1 MQIIYAR
8 EIRAPF
14 IAGMNPIVSHSTL
27 VLLFWVALSSATVI
41 FFTLRSNRWQRQL
54 RLIPG
59 LKAIDEAVGR
69 STELGKPMV
78 FTTGWGGD
86 IQRPTTLAALN
97 LLKFVASKAAS
108 YGTRIIFP
116 THDPII
122 AETAREIL
130 KGAYAEQGQPDLF
143 RDSDVVFVSPSQFGY
158 AAGVDGIIARSQ
170 PGALFLLGTF
180 EGEALILAE
189 TGNMT
194 GALQIAG
201 TDSTI
206 QLSFFMVACDYTLIG
221 EELFTA
227 SAYLSEDKRIKA
239 SMLAQD
245 ALRALLLILLL
256 TLPAAALLG
265 FNWHRSLLP

>member
-1 MQIIYAR
+1 
-8 EIRAPF
+8 
-14 IAGMNPIVSHSTL
+14 MNPNVSHSNI
-27 VLLFWVALSSATVI
+27 VLLCWVILSSAAVI
-41 FFTLRSNRWQRQL
+41 FFTLRSSRWQRQL

-59 LKAIDEAVGR
+59 LKAIEEAVGR

-86 IQRPTTLAALN
+86 IQRPTTLASLN
-97 LLKFVASKAAS
+97 LLRFVAAKAAS

-116 THDPII
+116 THNPIM
-122 AETAREIL
+122 AAAAREII
-130 KGAYAEQGQPDLF
+130 KGTYAEQGQSDLF
-143 RDSDVVFVSPSQFGY
+143 RESDVVFVSPSQFGY
-158 AAGVDGIIARSQ
+158 AAGVDGIITRSQ

-221 EELFTA
+221 EELYTA
-227 SAYLSEDKRIKA
+227 SAYLSDDKRVKA

-245 ALRALLLILLL
+245 ALRALMLILLL
-256 TLPAAALLG
+256 TLPIAALLG
-265 FNWHRSLLP
+265 FNWHRSILP

>member
-1 MQIIYAR
+1 
-8 EIRAPF
+8 
-14 IAGMNPIVSHSTL
+14 MNLNVSQSML
-27 VLLFWVALSSATVI
+27 ILLCWVLLSSGVVI
-41 FFTLRSNRWQRQL
+41 FFTVRSSRWQRQL

-59 LKAIDEAVGR
+59 LKAIEEAVGR

-97 LLKFVASKAAS
+97 LLKFIAAKAAA

-116 THDPII
+116 THDPVI

-130 KGAYAEQGQPDLF
+130 KVAYAEQGHSDLF

-158 AAGVDGIIARSQ
+158 AAGVDGIVARSQ

-189 TGNMT
+189 TGNMS

-206 QLSFFMVACDYTLIG
+206 QLAFFIVACDYTLIG
-221 EELFTA
+221 EELYTA
-227 SAYLSEDKRIKA
+227 SAYLSDDKRIKA

-245 ALRALLLILLL
+245 TLRLLMLILLL
-256 TLPAAALLG
+256 VLPVAALLG
-265 FNWHRSLLP
+265 LNWHRILLP

>member
-1 MQIIYAR
+1 M
-8 EIRAPF
+8 
-14 IAGMNPIVSHSTL
+14 SHSTVIL
-27 VLLFWVALSSATVI
+27 LCWVVLAVGVVI
-41 FFTLRSNRWQRQL
+41 FFTLKSAQWKRQL
-54 RLIPG
+54 RMIPG
-59 LKAIDEAVGR
+59 LKAIEEAIGR

-97 LLKFVASKAAS
+97 LLKFVAAKAAA

-116 THDPII
+116 THDPVI

-130 KGAYAEQGQPDLF
+130 RTAYAEQGHGDLF
-143 RDSDVVFVSPSQFGY
+143 RDDDVVFVSPTQFGY
-158 AAGVDGIIARSQ
+158 AAGVDGIITRSQ

-206 QLSFFMVACDYTLIG
+206 QLSFFIVACDYTLIG
-221 EELFTA
+221 EELYTA
-227 SAYLSEDKRIKA
+227 SAYLSDDKRIKA

-245 ALRALLLILLL
+245 ALRLLLLAILII
-256 TLPAAALLG
+256 LPIAALLG
-265 FNWHRSLLP
+265 FDWHRSLMP

>member
-1 MQIIYAR
+1 
-8 EIRAPF
+8 
-14 IAGMNPIVSHSTL
+14 MNLNVSQSML
-27 VLLFWVALSSATVI
+27 ILLCWVLLSSGVVI
-41 FFTLRSNRWQRQL
+41 FFTVRSSRWRRQL

-59 LKAIDEAVGR
+59 LKAIEEAVGR

-97 LLKFVASKAAS
+97 LLKFIAAKAAA

-116 THDPII
+116 THDPVI

-130 KGAYAEQGQPDLF
+130 KVAYAEQGHSDLF

-158 AAGVDGIIARSQ
+158 AAGVDGIVARSQ

-206 QLSFFMVACDYTLIG
+206 QLAFFIVACDYTLIG
-221 EELFTA
+221 EELYTA
-227 SAYLSEDKRIKA
+227 SAYLSDDKRIKA
-239 SMLAQD
+239 SMFAQD
-245 ALRALLLILLL
+245 ALRLLMLVLLLV
-256 TLPAAALLG
+256 LPVAALLG
-265 FNWHRSLLP
+265 FNWHRVLLP

>member
-1 MQIIYAR
+1 MSL
-8 EIRAPF
+8 
-14 IAGMNPIVSHSTL
+14 NVSHSLLTL
-27 VLLFWVALSSATVI
+27 LCWVLLSSGVVI
-41 FFTLRSNRWQRQL
+41 FFTVRSSRWRREL

-59 LKAIDEAVGR
+59 LKAIEEAVGR

-97 LLKFVASKAAS
+97 LLKFIAVKAAA

-116 THDPII
+116 THDPVI
-122 AETAREIL
+122 AETAKEIL
-130 KGAYAEQGQPDLF
+130 KVAYVEQGHANLF

-158 AAGVDGIIARSQ
+158 AAGVDGILARSQ
-170 PGALFLLGTF
+170 PGALFLIGTF

-189 TGNMT
+189 TGNMS

-206 QLSFFMVACDYTLIG
+206 QLAFFIVACDYTLIG
-221 EELFTA
+221 EELYTA
-227 SAYLSEDKRIKA
+227 SAYLSDDKRIKA

-245 ALRALLLILLL
+245 LLRLLMLVLLLV
-256 TLPAAALLG
+256 LPVAALLG
-265 FNWHRSLLP
+265 LDWHRTLLP

>member
-1 MQIIYAR
+1 M
-8 EIRAPF
+8 
-14 IAGMNPIVSHSTL
+14 SHSTL
-27 VLLFWVALSSATVI
+27 ILLCWVLLSSGAVI
-41 FFTLRSNRWQRQL
+41 LFTMRSFRWQRQL

-59 LKAIDEAVGR
+59 LKAIEEAIGR

-97 LLKFVASKAAS
+97 LLKYIASKAAA

-116 THDPII
+116 THDPVI

-130 KGAYAEQGQPDLF
+130 RGAYAEQGHSDLF

-158 AAGVDGIIARSQ
+158 AAGVDGIVARSQ

-189 TGNMT
+189 TGNMA

-206 QLSFFMVACDYTLIG
+206 QLSFFIVACDYTLIG
-221 EELFTA
+221 EELYTA
-227 SAYLSEDKRIKA
+227 SAYLSDDKRVKA

-245 ALRALLLILLL
+245 ALRLLMLILLL
-256 TLPAAALLG
+256 VLPVAALLG
-265 FNWHRSLLP
+265 LDWHRSILP

>member
-1 MQIIYAR
+1 M
-8 EIRAPF
+8 
-14 IAGMNPIVSHSTL
+14 SHSL
-27 VLLFWVALSSATVI
+27 LILLSWVLLSSGAVI
-41 FFTLRSNRWQRQL
+41 FFTVRSSRWQRQL

-59 LKAIDEAVGR
+59 LKAIEEAVGR

-97 LLKFVASKAAS
+97 LLKFIAAKAAA

-116 THDPII
+116 THDPVI
-122 AETAREIL
+122 AETAKEIL
-130 KGAYAEQGQPDLF
+130 KVAYAEQGHSDLF

-158 AAGVDGIIARSQ
+158 AAGVDGIVARSK

-206 QLSFFMVACDYTLIG
+206 QLAFFIVACDYTLIG
-221 EELFTA
+221 EELYTA
-227 SAYLSEDKRIKA
+227 SAYLSDDKRIKA

-245 ALRALLLILLL
+245 ALRLLMLVLLLV
-256 TLPAAALLG
+256 LPVAALLG
-265 FNWHRSLLP
+265 LNWHRILLP

>member
-1 MQIIYAR
+1 MSQ
-8 EIRAPF
+8 
-14 IAGMNPIVSHSTL
+14 STVIL
-27 VLLFWVALSSATVI
+27 LIWVLLAVGVI
-41 FFTLRSNRWQRQL
+41 VFFTVRSAQWRRQL
-54 RLIPG
+54 RMIPG
-59 LKAIDEAVGR
+59 LKAIEEAIGR

-97 LLKFVASKAAS
+97 LLKFVAGKAAA

-116 THDPII
+116 THDPVI

-130 KGAYAEQGQPDLF
+130 KTAYAEQGHGDLF

-158 AAGVDGIIARSQ
+158 AAGVDGIITRSQ

-206 QLSFFMVACDYTLIG
+206 QLSFFIVACDYTLIG
-221 EELFTA
+221 EELYTA
-227 SAYLSEDKRIKA
+227 SAYLSDDKRIKA

-245 ALRALLLILLL
+245 ALRLLILALL
-256 TLPAAALLG
+256 IVLPIAALFG
-265 FNWHRSLLP
+265 FDWYRSLLP

>member
-1 MQIIYAR
+1 MLI
-8 EIRAPF
+8 
-14 IAGMNPIVSHSTL
+14 L
-27 VLLFWVALSSATVI
+27 LCWVLLSSGVVI
-41 FFTLRSNRWQRQL
+41 FFTVRSRSWQRQL

-59 LKAIDEAVGR
+59 LKAIEEAVGR

-97 LLKFVASKAAS
+97 LLKFVAAKAAA

-116 THDPII
+116 THDPVI

-130 KGAYAEQGQPDLF
+130 KAAYAEQGHPDLF
-143 RDSDVVFVSPSQFGY
+143 RDADVVFVSPSQFGY
-158 AAGVDGIIARSQ
+158 AAGVDGIVARSQ

-189 TGNMT
+189 TGNMS

-206 QLSFFMVACDYTLIG
+206 QLAFFIVACDYTLIG
-221 EELFTA
+221 EELYTA
-227 SAYLSEDKRIKA
+227 SAYLSDDTRIKA

-245 ALRALLLILLL
+245 ALRLLMLVMLLV
-256 TLPAAALLG
+256 LPVAALLG
-265 FNWHRSLLP
+265 LRWHRSLLP

>member
-1 MQIIYAR
+1 M
-8 EIRAPF
+8 
-14 IAGMNPIVSHSTL
+14 SHSNI
-27 VLLFWVALSSATVI
+27 VLLCWVILSSAAVV
-41 FFTLRSNRWQRQL
+41 FFTLRSGRWQRKL

-59 LKAIDEAVGR
+59 LKAIEEAVGR

-97 LLKFVASKAAS
+97 LLRFVAAKAAS

-122 AETAREIL
+122 AETAREII
-130 KGAYAEQGQPDLF
+130 KGAYAEHGQPDLF
-143 RDSDVVFVSPSQFGY
+143 RESDVVFVSPSQFGY
-158 AAGVDGIIARSQ
+158 AAGVDGIVTRSQ

-194 GALQIAG
+194 DALQIAG

-221 EELFTA
+221 EELYTA
-227 SAYLSEDKRIKA
+227 SAYLSDDKRIKA

-245 ALRALLLILLL
+245 VLRAAMLILLL
-256 TLPAAALLG
+256 VLPVAALLG
-265 FNWHRSLLP
+265 FNWHRSILP